1 MEKRWFEVWIFGYD
15 KDMMCT
21 DIEKLV
27 GEYTTKEEAFKVA
40 RSLTIDSIFEDGLG
54 LLKPEYFED
63 GDILDIEVE
72 EVVEPEFE
80 VCQAINSWHV
90 DYLDYKK

>member
-1 MEKRWFEVWIFGYD
+1 MEKRWFEVWILGYD

-21 DIEKLV
+21 DVEELV
-27 GEYTTKEEAFKVA
+27 GEYATKKEAFEAA
-40 RSLTIDSIFEDGLG
+40 RNLTIDSIFKDGL
-54 LLKPEYFED
+54 LEPEYLED

-80 VCQAINSWHV
+80 VCRAINNWHV
-90 DYLDYKK
+90 DYLDYKE

>member
-1 MEKRWFEVWIFGYD
+1 MEKRWFEVWILGYD

-21 DIEKLV
+21 DVEELV
-27 GEYTTKEEAFKVA
+27 GEYATKKEAFEAA
-40 RSLTIDSIFEDGLG
+40 RNLTIDSIFKDGL
-54 LLKPEYFED
+54 LEPEYLED

-80 VCQAINSWHV
+80 VCQAINNWHV